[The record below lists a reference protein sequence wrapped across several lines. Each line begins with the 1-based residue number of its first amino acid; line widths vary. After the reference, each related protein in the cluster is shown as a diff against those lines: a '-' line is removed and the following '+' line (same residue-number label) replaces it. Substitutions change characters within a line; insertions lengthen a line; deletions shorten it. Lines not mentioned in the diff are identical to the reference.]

1 MSLPSGPTG
10 EEIRKVRQWE
20 CRTQGHDYH
29 IIASTIRTGPS
40 GITCSRCG
48 QSSGRE
54 RTIMTPRE
62 QLTEAITQSLHASLA
77 PPSERAR
84 LVTGIPPQIVD
95 SVLDALSDLGAVV
108 LMPVK
113 REGLPDRAMYYSRN
127 DFGVL
132 NASWVGLEL
141 AYEDLAETAY
151 INALESEQS

>member
-1 MSLPSGPTG
+1 
-10 EEIRKVRQWE
+10 
-20 CRTQGHDYH
+20 
-29 IIASTIRTGPS
+29 
-40 GITCSRCG
+40 
-48 QSSGRE
+48 
-54 RTIMTPRE
+54 MTPRE